1 MKKILLIILFASY
14 NLLNAQI
21 GIGTASPEAD
31 LHVGGSMLTQDDFKI
46 ENLSTVSATE
56 EDFQLVTRLTTSNPI
71 GKLAVLDV
79 DALKVAPVNIINYT
93 FNNVYLDNL
102 DDVDLQYDETK
113 YVVGVANFRQVGDAI
128 KKVPGGDNYSIGH
141 FVVRTFKSGGT
152 WHLEISNKELD
163 LDPTDS
169 ITYHVTLVVY
179 DKKYFK
185 DLPAITSSL
194 GGSNT
199 GVASSVPILE

>member
-21 GIGTASPEAD
+21 GIGTTSPEAD